1 MPLIRVKPAPSCP
14 KCGAGMKLRRPGP
27 DDKWRAFWGCQ
38 RYPECDGTQKPV
50 AKSEDQLNFWEEKDV
65 VYERV

>member
-14 KCGAGMKLRRPGP
+14 KCGAAMKLRRPGP
-27 DDKWRAFWGCQ
+27 DDKWRVFWSCS
-38 RYPECDGTQKPV
+38 RFPECKGTQEPV
-50 AKSEDQLNFWEEKDV
+50 TKGQDQLQFWEEKDV